1 MDPTKVEKSVTYPIE
16 AELYGI
22 SGLSEMRS
30 ISKFGLSQIILIF
43 RDHIDIHFA
52 RNQVLQKLSAIR
64 DQIPSGMSPQIAP
77 LTTGIGE
84 IIIYRVY
91 NPKSSSDDLMAL
103 RTAQRYQIAREL
115 KKYEVLLKLIRSA
128 VLSAS
133 CISILRQK
141 ESQNM
146 A

>member
-103 RTAQRYQIAREL
+103 RTA
-115 KKYEVLLKLIRSA
+115 
-128 VLSAS
+128 
-133 CISILRQK
+133 
-141 ESQNM
+141 
-146 A
+146 